1 MRRVGWALLILAI
14 CFAAGT
20 VLWGAATERSTS
32 LVCGEIKSKVCEQ
45 QTDPM
50 LGFVLAALIAILG
63 LVVLSATKW
72 RAGKPTRA
80 AIGASVE
87 VIMTLLFSG
96 SEVRAPLA
104 RDRFLK

>member
-63 LVVLSATKW
+63 LVLFRRLNGE
-72 RAGKPTRA
+72 RASR
-80 AIGASVE
+80 
-87 VIMTLLFSG
+87 
-96 SEVRAPLA
+96 RAPLSA
-104 RDRFLK
+104 HRSRSS